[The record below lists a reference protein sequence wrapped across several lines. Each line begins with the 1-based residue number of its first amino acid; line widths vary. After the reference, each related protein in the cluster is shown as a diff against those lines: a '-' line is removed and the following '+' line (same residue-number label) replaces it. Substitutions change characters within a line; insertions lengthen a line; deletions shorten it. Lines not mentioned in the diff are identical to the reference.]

1 VPDRPDPSSS
11 ESPAFDEGGS
21 ADASPAPAGDDELI
35 ESERQPAEPYQ
46 FQDGDGQI
54 AAGLLDAAAG
64 SLTRMTDGWSAVK
77 RAAVEAG
84 MPANIGLVEEA
95 ALVMG
100 YRLRMALGT
109 EEAACRLAPM
119 TPAGE
124 HSWPPP
130 IESVSADVVSLWA
143 DAAGFVSH
151 RAAVARLED
160 LLFERKDGNRGTRAR
175 AAISAYLDYAD
186 VAPTELEKTE
196 VLLRAWDLTLRVRA
210 SDLRALCWQ
219 QMAAR
224 ARTLIDS
231 GQYLPGLLI
240 PLLKAL
246 ARDLLIPK
254 GEPAPDDTV
263 DVDSLLREAM
273 GLYQDGYQVSHVAAI
288 IRSRQPDLEMLE
300 TVNRQ
305 EVEAYLAQSES
316 GPLLLR
322 QTRLTEAIEV
332 AKRRGLHDMAD
343 EATAALQRI
352 DPSHLGMQRFSN
364 SVEVPRGPVEE
375 WLLGFVRSGD
385 WRDGIRY
392 LLTTDPPT
400 GSLQTL
406 REMERGL
413 RSASLLTRLM
423 GVQLLSHDGL
433 PSFSPSND
441 EEREAYEVANVAR
454 IQAENQGRLLA
465 VGLRRFGERYGI
477 PSEEQLTE
485 VLSYGGSTDLR
496 LASSLARAFRHWW
509 NEDYEAA
516 AAVAYPLVEAAVRS
530 LLRELDEGI
539 YRLQKAS
546 DPGQYPGLWT
556 MLEAL
561 EEIAFDESWS
571 YFIKWLLLGPPTGIN
586 LRNDLAHGFI
596 HDPGAIY
603 SLLVLRAAALLVP
616 LTPPGPNGDPID
628 DDDMRTLRLT
638 DEPAQD
644 AGSRRAR
651 EEIEALLNRPV
662 THPQRWPTSPPLWE
676 QAGGLVAGTLR
687 LAARFID
694 TVTGRR

>member
-1 VPDRPDPSSS
+1 MADRPDPSNTETPATDES
-11 ESPAFDEGGS
+11 ESAN
-21 ADASPAPAGDDELI
+21 ASPPLDGDDESI
-35 ESERQPAEPYQ
+35 EGERQPAEPYQ

-54 AAGLLDAAAG
+54 AAGLLDTAAN
-64 SLTRMTDGWSAVK
+64 SPTRMTDGWSAVK

-84 MPANIGLVEEA
+84 MPDDSALVEEV
-95 ALVMG
+95 ALIMG
-100 YRLRMALGT
+100 YCLRMALGT
-109 EEAACRLAPM
+109 EEAACRLVPM
-119 TPAGE
+119 TAAGE
-124 HSWPPP
+124 HSWPPL
-130 IESVSADVVSLWA
+130 IESASDDVIRLWV
-143 DAAGFVSH
+143 DAARFVSH

-160 LLFERKDGNRGTRAR
+160 LLFERKEGNRGTRAR
-175 AAISAYLDYAD
+175 AAISAYLDYVD

-196 VLLRAWDLTLRVRA
+196 VLLRAWDLALRVGA
-210 SDLRALCWQ
+210 EDLHALCRQ

-224 ARTLIDS
+224 ARALIDG
-231 GQYLPGLLI
+231 GQHLPGLLL
-240 PLLKAL
+240 PLLKAI
-246 ARDLLIPK
+246 ARGPLTPQ
-254 GEPAPDDTV
+254 GEAVSDDPV
-263 DVDSLLREAM
+263 DVDSLLQETM
-273 GLYQDGYQVSHVAAI
+273 GLYQDGYQVSHVAGI

-300 TVNRQ
+300 AVNRR

-322 QTRLTEAIEV
+322 QTRLVEAIEV

-352 DPSHLGMQRFSN
+352 DPSQLGMQRFRN
-364 SVEVPRGPVEE
+364 SVELPPGPVEE

-392 LLTTDPPT
+392 LLSTDPPT
-400 GSLQTL
+400 GSLQSL

-413 RSASLLTRLM
+413 RSASPLTRLM

-433 PSFSPSND
+433 PTFSPSND

-454 IQAENQGRLLA
+454 IQAENQGRLLS
-465 VGLRRFGERYGI
+465 VGLRHFAERYGI

-485 VLSYGGSTDLR
+485 LLSYDGSTDLR
-496 LASSLARAFRHWW
+496 LTSSLARAFLHWW

-561 EEIAFDESWS
+561 EEIALDESWS
-571 YFIKWLLLGPPTGIN
+571 YFIKWLFLGPPAGMN

-596 HDPGAIY
+596 HDPGGVY
-603 SLLVLRAAALLVP
+603 SVLVLRAAAVLVP
-616 LTPPGPNGDPID
+616 LTRPGPNADPID
-628 DDDMRTLRLT
+628 DDNMRTPR
-638 DEPAQD
+638 PADDPTQN
-644 AGSRRAR
+644 AGARRAR
-651 EEIEALLNRPV
+651 ADIEALLSRPV
-662 THPQRWPTSPPLWE
+662 AHPQRWPAPPPLWAR
-676 QAGGLVAGTLR
+676 AGGLVADALR
-687 LAARFID
+687 LTAKAID
-694 TVTGRR
+694 NVIGRR